1 MRQLCTISS
10 DRQLSDS
17 HDCPKRF
24 LVNLCRHSG
33 EYDSWMMYATPVGTM
48 AIVGKVKAVTTAVHT
63 FLAIFVRALTTYIM
77 ILLQLHVVS
86 QRTVDHSVCMC

>member
-1 MRQLCTISS
+1 
-10 DRQLSDS
+10 
-17 HDCPKRF
+17 
-24 LVNLCRHSG
+24 
-33 EYDSWMMYATPVGTM
+33 M